1 MSEGRK
7 VFGQELNRLRTER
20 GVSLEELAS
29 ATKVRA
35 VLLRAL
41 EEGRFEDLP
50 PAVFVEGYLKACAR
64 FLGADPKP
72 LLERYRNVAGAPSL
86 SPPLAQTV
94 PALQE
99 KPGGTR
105 WLKWVGAILLL
116 GGLSWASYMM
126 IEQSKT
132 SSIVTEPSPAATRGT
147 EVPPRVAEEHPAGS
161 APLAEPQ
168 PPHEAAASEAGGD
181 VSTPMP
187 PATAAPPPSA
197 IPEPSEPAAEIAKV
211 ADPTGD
217 LVLLARGACWC
228 EIWADGKRTLYRQV
242 APGERLGFSGRR
254 FKVNLGNA
262 GAVELRFR
270 GVRVA
275 LPAGEGQ
282 VVKGLDLPAPET
294 SPQP

>member
-7 VFGQELNRLRTER
+7 IFGQELSRLRTER

-64 FLGADPKP
+64 FLDAKPEP
-72 LLERYRNVAGAPSL
+72 LLERYRTVAGVPSL
-86 SPPLAQTV
+86 SAPSAQTFR
-94 PALQE
+94 AAQAE
-99 KPGGTR
+99 PGGSR
-105 WLKWVGAILLL
+105 WLGWVGAILLV
-116 GGLSWASYMM
+116 GGLSWASYVL
-126 IEQSKT
+126 IEQWRT
-132 SSIVTEPSPAATRGT
+132 SSIVIEPSAASSSGA
-147 EVPPRVAEEHPAGS
+147 EEPPPVSEEHPAGS
-161 APLAEPQ
+161 APLAQPQ
-168 PPHEAAASEAGGD
+168 PAREPAASEAGGA
-181 VSTPMP
+181 VT
-187 PATAAPPPSA
+187 ATLQSVPSAAPPSA
-197 IPEPSEPAAEIAKV
+197 VPESPEPATETPTL
-211 ADPTGD
+211 ADPSGD
-217 LVLLARGACWC
+217 LVLLAREACWC
-228 EIWADGKRTLYRQV
+228 EIWADGQRILYRQV
-242 APGERLGFSGRR
+242 APGERLGLSGRR

-282 VVKGLDLPAPET
+282 VVKGLDLPAPEA